1 MELGCRPQ
9 SVVRVEF
16 VRPCSHVKAVES
28 EREEQGD
35 HDLCNRSPLEV
46 DDETDE
52 SKLPQPVQTGRRIV
66 GMQTSDA
73 M

>member
-1 MELGCRPQ
+1 
-9 SVVRVEF
+9 
-16 VRPCSHVKAVES
+16 VKAVEP
-28 EREEQGD
+28 EREEEGD
-35 HDLCNRSPLEV
+35 HDLRDRSALKV

-73 M
+73 AWRKVIDAVRMSSLHIK